1 MTVKNLTKFLFI
13 LVIFSK
19 LNVTAQKGPILSE
32 PAEKPESSKAIEMF
46 DKMSNSMFF
55 YSNLFNED
63 KSYKHPYDMP
73 SNYIPEYNEEII
85 KERLMA
91 MSANSPIEY
100 RYTPD
105 VKAHID
111 FYLNRR
117 SFVSRLLGLTQLYF
131 PLFEEVLDKYNI
143 PLELKYVTI
152 IESALNP
159 IAKSRAGAGG
169 LWQFMVRTGQIYDLQ
184 VGSLVDDRF
193 DPIKATE
200 AAAQHFV
207 DLYKIYGDWALCLAA
222 YNAGSG
228 RINRAIKA
236 SRNGSDYWSIQSL
249 LPRETQ
255 RYVPGFIAASYI
267 IEYHAEHNIRP
278 LVPTFFDAHID
289 TISVNAELSFEVISN
304 MLDIPIEEVVLLN
317 PAYTK
322 QIIPAPTAK
331 IYKLRLPKDKILDF
345 VDKELDLY
353 YMTYATKYPQIMN
366 DFITSSGTTINTL
379 YVPFDN
385 LSPNI
390 EEDSV
395 EQQRITLTTIESHSQ
410 LLDIIKTQLIPGQ
423 ASRNTSTTATRNT
436 SASSTNSTTH
446 IVKRGE
452 SLGLIANRYGV
463 SLNDLKRW
471 NNISGNTIHPGQ
483 KLNINSA
490 STNTTNSSQASTGNI
505 TWHTV
510 KSGETLWNI
519 ASSHRVSIDKI
530 KSDNNLR
537 SDNISVGQRLK
548 IVK

>member
-1 MTVKNLTKFLFI
+1 MSLKKFTLLIISINL
-13 LVIFSK
+13 
-19 LNVTAQKGPILSE
+19 LNLSLSLQAQKGPILTE
-32 PAEKPESSKAIEMF
+32 PVEILDNSKAIEMF
-46 DKMSNSMFF
+46 DKLSNSKFF

-73 SNYIPEYNEEII
+73 ANYIPEYNEEII
-85 KERLMA
+85 KERLAA

-117 SFVSRLLGLTQLYF
+117 SFVSRMLGLTQLYF
-131 PLFEEVLDKYNI
+131 PLFEEVLDKYNL

-184 VGSLVDDRF
+184 VSSLVDDRF

-207 DLYKIYGDWALCLAA
+207 DLYNIYGDWALCLAA

-255 RYVPGFIAASYI
+255 RYVPGFIAASYVL
-267 IEYHAEHNIRP
+267 EYHAEHNIRP
-278 LVPTFFDAHID
+278 LIPTFFDAEID
-289 TISVNAELSFEVISN
+289 TISVFSELSFDVISS
-304 MLDIPIEEVVLLN
+304 LLEIPLEQITFLN
-317 PAYTK
+317 PSYTRNT
-322 QIIPAPTAK
+322 IPSPTNK
-331 IYKLRLPKDKILDF
+331 TYKLRLPKNKILEF
-345 VDKELDLY
+345 VEKELDLY
-353 YMTYATKYPQIMN
+353 YMTYATKYPQLMN
-366 DFITSSGTTINTL
+366 DYITSSGLTINKEYL
-379 YVPFDN
+379 PLDP
-385 LSPNI
+385 LMPNI
-390 EEDSV
+390 EEDSLLSN
-395 EQQRITLTTIESHSQ
+395 QITLTTIESYSQ
-410 LLDIIKTQLIPGQ
+410 LQEIIKTQLIPGQ
-423 ASRNTSTTATRNT
+423 TSRNTSTTLNSSSNT
-436 SASSTNSTTH
+436 SNSTVH

-452 SLGLIANRYGV
+452 SLGVISNKYGI
-463 SLNDLKRW
+463 SINELKRI

-483 KLNINSA
+483 RLNISST
-490 STNTTNSSQASTGNI
+490 STNTNNTQASTGNI

-519 ASSHRVSIDKI
+519 ATSHRVSVDKI
-530 KSDNNLR
+530 KADNNLR
-537 SDNISVGQRLK
+537 SDNLSVGQSLK
-548 IVK
+548 IIK